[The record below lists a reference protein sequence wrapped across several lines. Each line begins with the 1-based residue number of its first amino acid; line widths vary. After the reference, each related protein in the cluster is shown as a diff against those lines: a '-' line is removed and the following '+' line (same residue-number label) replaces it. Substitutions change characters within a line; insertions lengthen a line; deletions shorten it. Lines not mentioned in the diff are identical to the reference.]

1 MVCNLRIEQSTWFK
15 WGCVV
20 SVIIGIVL
28 LTGAYDPESISTGIF
43 GIAAGLG
50 AGLSYALFIFGF
62 KNASAIGSPQTV
74 LTVAFF
80 AFCLILVWITDLGE
94 ALSVL
99 TSPDVWW
106 FLLLGAVGAG
116 VSFIIY
122 VIGVSRTAPTT
133 ASMVAMVEP
142 VTASLFGV
150 LLLGDQLG
158 IIQILGMAII
168 LLTITVLSVKQ
179 AG

>member
-1 MVCNLRIEQSTWFK
+1 M
-15 WGCVV
+15 
-20 SVIIGIVL
+20 
-28 LTGAYDPESISTGIF
+28 
-43 GIAAGLG
+43 
-50 AGLSYALFIFGF
+50 
-62 KNASAIGSPQTV
+62 

-80 AFCLILVWITDLGE
+80 AFCLILVWIIDLGE

-122 VIGVSRTAPTT
+122 VIGVRRTAPTT

-150 LLLGDQLG
+150 MLLGDQLG
-158 IIQILGMAII
+158 IVQILGMVII
-168 LLTITVLSVKQ
+168 LVTITVLCFKQ